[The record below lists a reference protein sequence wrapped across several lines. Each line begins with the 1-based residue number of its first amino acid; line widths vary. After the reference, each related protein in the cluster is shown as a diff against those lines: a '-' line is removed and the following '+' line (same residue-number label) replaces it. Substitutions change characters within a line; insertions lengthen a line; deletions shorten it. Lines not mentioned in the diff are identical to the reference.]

1 MSSLGGQSP
10 KISSMKLFTFYNQ
23 LKAIATIIGLLILV
37 ILAGC
42 SFRTK
47 NEINVIPGHAHND
60 YEHKRPLHDALDYRF
75 RSFEADVFSVGD
87 SLFVSHD
94 YEDITP
100 GKTLRSLYLEP
111 LRKRVRENNGSV
123 YGNGEEVILLIDIKD
138 NGIRTY
144 KLLHAILEDYKEM
157 LSWFE
162 AGEKRTGAILVIIS
176 GNRPFEFMKS
186 QQVRYA
192 GFDGRIENLD
202 SGIPPGLMPM
212 VSDNWK
218 NHFTWDGTGEMP
230 LEERDRLR
238 DFAVK
243 AKDEGY
249 ILRWWGTPDDTPGQE
264 MKVWQALN
272 DAGVGLTGTDNLKE
286 LEQFFVQD

>member
-1 MSSLGGQSP
+1 MKSILT
-10 KISSMKLFTFYNQ
+10 ISC
-23 LKAIATIIGLLILV
+23 LLIFA

-42 SFRTK
+42 NIRTK
-47 NEINVIPGHAHND
+47 DNIYVIPAHAHND
-60 YEHKRPLHDALDYRF
+60 YEHERPLHDALDCRF
-75 RSFEADVFSVGD
+75 KSFEADVFSVGD

-111 LRKRVRENNGSV
+111 LKKRVRENNGSV
-123 YGNGEEVILLIDIKD
+123 YGNGDEVILLVDIKD
-138 NGIRTY
+138 NGLSTY
-144 KLLHAILEDYKEM
+144 KLLHAILENYKEM

-162 AGEKRTGAILVIIS
+162 DGEKRTGAILVIIS
-176 GNRPFEFMKS
+176 GNRPIEFMKS
-186 QQVRYA
+186 QQIRYA

-202 SGIPPGLMPM
+202 SEIPPELMPM
-212 VSDNWK
+212 VSDNWRYY
-218 NHFTWDGTGEMP
+218 FTWDGMGEMP
-230 LEERDRLR
+230 LEERERLR
-238 DFAVK
+238 DFAVD
-243 AKDEGY
+243 AKDKGY

-264 MKVWQALN
+264 MKVWQALK